1 MIGKRE
7 RFEQVIAE
15 LPGKWTVRERAAYGM
30 GPNMCATRNVGGG
43 KVEVWG
49 GSHRNEVWYVE
60 GESETCVTTGWTP
73 ETLAGDVER
82 AAMLGDGAQTRMVIA

>member
-1 MIGKRE
+1 MIGRRE
-7 RFEQVIAE
+7 RFEQAIAS
-15 LPGKWTVRERAAYGM
+15 LPGKWTVRERASFGCGA
-30 GPNMCATRNVGGG
+30 NMCATRKVGGG

-73 ETLAGDVER
+73 ETLADDVER
-82 AAMLGDGAQTRMVIA
+82 AAALADGAQTRMAM